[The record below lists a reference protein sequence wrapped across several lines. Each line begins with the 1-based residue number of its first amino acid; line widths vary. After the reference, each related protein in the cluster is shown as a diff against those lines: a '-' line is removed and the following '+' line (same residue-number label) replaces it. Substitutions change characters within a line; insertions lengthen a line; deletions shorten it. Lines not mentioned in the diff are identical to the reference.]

1 MNHQTWEVLTYGF
14 TLNWWKKSIGIIGP
28 ENPTRFGSQI
38 FIPLEHSFRNIFF
51 VFAKK
56 QESREIIADDT
67 GQIPTDALF
76 HSKDCSLHSKTFVG
90 TSLAGITGR
99 TAFSLNSLLLMDL
112 GELLVGAQCAH
123 SCQPHTAFIMLG
135 FLLENRRPLKSRF
148 GQVTQVMRK
157 LGK

>member
-14 TLNWWKKSIGIIGP
+14 TLNWCKKSIGIIGP

-90 TSLAGITGR
+90 TSLAEQLSAWILCFWWIWGSCLWELSVHVAASHILPSSCWVSYWKTGGR
-99 TAFSLNSLLLMDL
+99 WSPGLDKW
-112 GELLVGAQCAH
+112 
-123 SCQPHTAFIMLG
+123 
-135 FLLENRRPLKSRF
+135 LKWW
-148 GQVTQVMRK
+148 GN
-157 LGK
+157 